1 MNDNNFIKQLEKTG
15 ISKKS
20 VEKKILKLND
30 KIKTMDL
37 KKSNFRYYPSN
48 INKNNSKNAYV
59 TIIFGGDAYIPGI
72 LALGHSLRLTKT
84 KYKLICMVQDKD
96 EDNFKGLNKDM
107 IDEINTIYDL
117 VVGID
122 LLKTNFESEYFKK
135 NKEYYKNIQYYTT
148 KNQMFGLYDYD
159 KILYLDAS
167 CIVKNNIDYI
177 LNDYIFYD
185 YDISTYKYNFDYDEF
200 ELTKMGLHGNYYLI
214 IPTIELY
221 NKSLYL
227 ISNYSK
233 FFENEYFI
241 YSNDEIITFFTIYP
255 EWNDKKNTMFSNKDI
270 DKTYSTNIIS
280 GLNINYNKYKNNSD
294 VYKYVRDKP
303 FRFNTTFDENYLKN
317 NKLINYLEWDLIVKD
332 LIKTNSNYKKYF
344 EYIKTFRETFF

>member
-1 MNDNNFIKQLEKTG
+1 MKYNDFIKQLEKTG
-15 ISKKS
+15 ISKKR

-30 KIKTMDL
+30 KIKYMDL

-84 KYKLICMVQDKD
+84 NYKLICMVQDKD
-96 EDNFKGLNKDM
+96 EYNFKGLNKDI
-107 IDEINTIYDL
+107 IDEINKIYDL

-122 LLKTNFESEYFKK
+122 LLKTNFESEYFLI
-135 NKEYYKNIQYYTT
+135 NKEHYKNIQYYTT
-148 KNQMFGLYDYD
+148 KNQIFGLYDYN
-159 KILYLDAS
+159 KLIYLDAS

-177 LNDYIFYD
+177 YNNYSK
-185 YDISTYKYNFDYDEF
+185 STYKYNSDYNEF
-200 ELTKMGLHGNYYLI
+200 ELTEMGLHGGFFLI
-214 IPTIELY
+214 IPSIELY
-221 NKSLYL
+221 NKALYI

-233 FFENEYFI
+233 FFKNENFI
-241 YSNDEIITFFTIYP
+241 YGNDELITFFTIYP
-255 EWNDKKNTMFSNKDI
+255 EWNNTKNTMFSNRNI
-270 DKTYSTNIIS
+270 DNAYSKNIIS

-294 VYKYVRDKP
+294 IYKYAIDKP
-303 FRFNTTFDENYLKN
+303 FRFNKMYDENYLKN

>member
-1 MNDNNFIKQLEKTG
+1 MNDIEFIKRLKKTG
-15 ISKKS
+15 ISKKR

-59 TIIFGGDAYIPGI
+59 TTIFLGYKYIPVI

-122 LLKTNFESEYFKK
+122 LLKTNFKSEYFEI
-135 NKEYYKNIQYYTT
+135 NKEQYKNIKYYTT
-148 KNQMFGLYDYD
+148 KNQVLGLYDYD
-159 KILYLDAS
+159 KIIYLDAS

-177 LNDYIFYD
+177 FNNYN
-185 YDISTYKYNFDYDEF
+185 ISTYKYNIDYIEY
-200 ELTKMGLHGNYYLI
+200 ELTEMGLHGNFILI
-214 IPTIELY
+214 IPSIKLY
-221 NKSLYL
+221 NKALYL
-227 ISNYSK
+227 INNYSK
-233 FFENEYFI
+233 YFENEYFE
-241 YSNDEIITFFTIYP
+241 YSNDEIIFFFTIYP
-255 EWNDKKNTMFSNKDI
+255 EWNKKNKMFSNKNI
-270 DKTYSTNIIS
+270 DKIYSKNLIY

-294 VYKYVRDKP
+294 IYKYVRDKP
-303 FRFNTTFDENYLKN
+303 FIFNTTFDESYLKN
-317 NKLINYLEWDLIVKD
+317 NKLINYLEWDLIIKD
-332 LIKTNSNYKKYF
+332 LIKINLNYKKYF

>member
-1 MNDNNFIKQLEKTG
+1 MNDNDFIKQLEKTG

-48 INKNNSKNAYV
+48 INKNNRKKAFV

-135 NKEYYKNIQYYTT
+135 NKEHYKNIQYYTT
-148 KNQMFGLYDYD
+148 KNQIFGLYDYN
-159 KILYLDAS
+159 KIIYLDAS

-177 LNDYIFYD
+177 FNDYD
-185 YDISTYKYNFDYDEF
+185 KSTYKYNDDYNEF
-200 ELTKMGLHGNYYLI
+200 EVTKMGLHGNFFLI
-214 IPTIELY
+214 IPSIELY
-221 NKSLYL
+221 NKALYL
-227 ISNYSK
+227 ISNYSYY
-233 FFENEYFI
+233 FENEYFI
-241 YSNDEIITFFTIYP
+241 YSNDEVITFFTIYP
-255 EWNDKKNTMFSNKDI
+255 EWNNTKNKMFSNKII
-270 DKTYSTNIIS
+270 DKTYSKNIIS
-280 GLNINYNKYKNNSD
+280 GLNIDYNKYKNNSD
-294 VYKYVRDKP
+294 VYKYVIDKP
-303 FRFNTTFDENYLKN
+303 FRFNNKYDENYLKN
-317 NKLINYLEWDLIVKD
+317 NTLINYLEWDLIIKD
-332 LIKTNSNYKKYF
+332 LIKINFNYKKYF

>member
-30 KIKTMDL
+30 KIKIMDL

-59 TIIFGGDAYIPGI
+59 TIIFLGDAYIPGI

-135 NKEYYKNIQYYTT
+135 NKEHYKNIQYYTT
-148 KNQMFGLYDYD
+148 KNQMFGLYDYN

-177 LNDYIFYD
+177 LNDYD
-185 YDISTYKYNFDYDEF
+185 KSTYKYNNDYNEF
-200 ELTKMGLHGNYYLI
+200 ELTKMGLHSNFFLI
-214 IPTIELY
+214 IPSIETY

-233 FFENEYFI
+233 FFKNEYFI

-255 EWNDKKNTMFSNKDI
+255 KWNNKKDTMFSNKII
-270 DKTYSTNIIS
+270 DKTYSKNIINE
-280 GLNINYNKYKNNSD
+280 LNINYNKYKNNSD
-294 VYKYVRDKP
+294 VYKYVIDKP
-303 FRFNTTFDENYLKN
+303 FRFNTTYDENYLKN
-317 NKLINYLEWDLIVKD
+317 NNLINYLEWDLIVKD

>member
-1 MNDNNFIKQLEKTG
+1 MNDNDFIKQLKKTG
-15 ISKKS
+15 ISKKN
-20 VEKKILKLND
+20 VEQKILKLND
-30 KIKTMDL
+30 KIKFMDL
-37 KKSNFRYYPSN
+37 KKSKFRYYPSN
-48 INKNNSKNAYV
+48 INKNNSKKAFV
-59 TIIFGGDAYIPGI
+59 TIIFSGDAYIPGI

-84 KYKLICMVQDKD
+84 KYKLVCMVQDKD

-122 LLKTNFESEYFKK
+122 LLKTNFKSEYFKK
-135 NKEYYKNIQYYTT
+135 NKEHYKNIQYYTT

-177 LNDYIFYD
+177 FND
-185 YDISTYKYNFDYDEF
+185 YDISTYKYNVDYNEF
-200 ELTKMGLHGNYYLI
+200 ELTEMGLHGSYYLI

-221 NKSLYL
+221 NKALCL

-233 FFENEYFI
+233 FFENEYFE

-255 EWNDKKNTMFSNKDI
+255 EWNNTKNTMFSNKNI
-270 DKTYSTNIIS
+270 DKTYSKNIIS

-294 VYKYVRDKP
+294 VYKYVIDKP
-303 FRFNTTFDENYLKN
+303 FRFNKTYDDNYLKN
-317 NKLINYLEWDLIVKD
+317 NNLTNYLE
-332 LIKTNSNYKKYF
+332 
-344 EYIKTFRETFF
+344 

>member
-1 MNDNNFIKQLEKTG
+1 MNDSDFIKQLEKTG

-59 TIIFGGDAYIPGI
+59 TIIFGGEAYIPGI

-84 KYKLICMVQDKD
+84 KYKLVCMVQDKD
-96 EDNFKGLNKDM
+96 EYNFKGLNKDM

-148 KNQMFGLYDYD
+148 KNQVLGLYNYD

-177 LNDYIFYD
+177 FNDYNK
-185 YDISTYKYNFDYDEF
+185 STYRYNNDYNEF
-200 ELTKMGLHGNYYLI
+200 ELTKMGLHGVFLFI
-214 IPTIELY
+214 MPSIELY
-221 NKSLYL
+221 NKALYL

-241 YSNDEIITFFTIYP
+241 YGNDEIITFFTIYP
-255 EWNDKKNTMFSNKDI
+255 EWNNKKNIMFSNKDI
-270 DKTYSTNIIS
+270 DKTYSKNIIY
-280 GLNINYNKYKNNSD
+280 GLNINYNKYKRNSN
-294 VYKYVRDKP
+294 VYMCAIDKP